1 MDLTLSKKT
10 KVKQSKRSGEGVT
23 AYVTEHTP
31 TEARAAA
38 VVFFSVSIEA
48 CIQMFVPYHKQEA
61 AQQRNTSTSTTGNG
75 AGSRDNRRST

>member
-31 TEARAAA
+31 TLVTYGCPYVNL
-38 VVFFSVSIEA
+38 VVLGLPV
-48 CIQMFVPYHKQEA
+48 CRTYGV
-61 AQQRNTSTSTTGNG
+61 
-75 AGSRDNRRST
+75 

>member
-31 TEARAAA
+31 TQQTHLFQALFTVALLYIGTRIGWAPT
-38 VVFFSVSIEA
+38 
-48 CIQMFVPYHKQEA
+48 VPLLA
-61 AQQRNTSTSTTGNG
+61 IS
-75 AGSRDNRRST
+75 